1 MFCVMSHRTKSVQKN
16 GGGMSRFQLTAKLCV
31 VAIIGAA
38 AMFFAAADTPAH
50 ARTVVSMNNDYPI
63 GSIVVDTAGRKLYY
77 SLGHRRAIQYPVA
90 VGKRGFQ
97 WFGETFIQTKRK
109 HPGWSPTARMR
120 RMGYP
125 RYVPPGPRNPLGPR
139 AIYLGWSEY
148 RIHGTNAPGS
158 IGRAASSGCIRMYNK
173 DVKDLYERVHIGA
186 PVYVVRNLDDYPSE
200 AIAKEKAV
208 KGEEVARASNAN

>member
-1 MFCVMSHRTKSVQKN
+1 MFCVNQSSHKVSADN
-16 GGGMSRFQLTAKLCV
+16 GGGMSGFQLTAKLRLGAV
-31 VAIIGAA
+31 IAA
-38 AMFFAAADTPAH
+38 ATLLFAGTTAQAKVRD
-50 ARTVVSMNNDYPI
+50 VVSLNNDYPV
-63 GSIVVDTAGRKLYY
+63 GSIIVDTAGRKLYY
-77 SLGHRRAIQYPVA
+77 SLGHRRAIKYPVA
-90 VGKRGFQ
+90 VGKAGFQ
-97 WFGETFIQTKRK
+97 WFGESFVQTKRK
-109 HPGWSPTARMR
+109 NPGWSPTARMR

-158 IGRAASSGCIRMYNK
+158 IGRAASSGCIRMHNK

-186 PVYVVRNLDDYPSE
+186 PVYVLRSMEHYPSE